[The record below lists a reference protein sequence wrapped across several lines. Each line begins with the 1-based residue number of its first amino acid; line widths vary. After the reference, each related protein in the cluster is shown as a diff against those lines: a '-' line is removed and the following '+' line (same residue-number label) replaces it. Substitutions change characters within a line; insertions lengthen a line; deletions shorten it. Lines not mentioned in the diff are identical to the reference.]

1 LDSTLRA
8 FEKDSEASMRTAVPL
23 DFFRLTVTLERL
35 DALLRVEELCGL
47 RADDAF
53 PFFNLRS

>member
-1 LDSTLRA
+1 
-8 FEKDSEASMRTAVPL
+8 MRTAVPL